1 MFLASKPP
9 KEGANRVRLTPSLTV
24 ALILI
29 AGPLL
34 AGEADVIK
42 VTVVKTAQD
51 VYGFTVTVL
60 HDDTGWDHYADKW
73 EVLDFNQNVVATRIL
88 YHPHVD
94 EQPFTR
100 SLSAVKI
107 PAASRG
113 VNLRAH
119 CSVHGYGGQEFPV
132 DLPH

>member
-1 MFLASKPP
+1 
-9 KEGANRVRLTPSLTV
+9 VRPTLLLT
-24 ALILI
+24 AAMMLI

-34 AGEADVIK
+34 AGEADVIN
-42 VTVVKTAQD
+42 VTVVKTAMD
-51 VYGFTVTVL
+51 VYGFTVTVR
-60 HDDTGWDHYADKW
+60 HDDTGWEHYADKW
-73 EVLDFNQNVVATRIL
+73 EVLDLDQNVLATRIL

-107 PAASRG
+107 PVAVRG
-113 VNLRAH
+113 VNFRAH
-119 CSVHGYGGQEFPV
+119 CSLHGYGGQEFPV

>member
-1 MFLASKPP
+1 VKY
-9 KEGANRVRLTPSLTV
+9 TPLLTV
-24 ALILI
+24 AMMLI
-29 AGPLL
+29 AGPLP
-34 AGEADVIK
+34 AGEADVID
-42 VTVVKTAQD
+42 VTIDKTAPD
-51 VYGFTVTVL
+51 VYDITVTVR
-60 HDDTGWDHYADKW
+60 HGDTGWKHYADKW
-73 EVLDFNQNVVATRIL
+73 EVLDSNQNVLATRIL

-107 PAASRG
+107 PAAVGG

-119 CSVHGYGGQEFPV
+119 CSVHGFGGQEFPV

>member
-1 MFLASKPP
+1 M
-9 KEGANRVRLTPSLTV
+9 RLTPLLTV
-24 ALILI
+24 AMILI
-29 AGPLL
+29 AGPLV
-34 AGEADVIK
+34 AGEADVIN
-42 VTVVKTAQD
+42 VMVVKTAPD
-51 VYGFTVTVL
+51 AYNFTVTVR
-60 HDDTGWDHYADKW
+60 HDDTGWEHYADKW
-73 EVLDFNQNVVATRIL
+73 EILDLDRNVLATRIL

-107 PAASRG
+107 PAAVGG

-119 CSVHGYGGQEFPV
+119 CSVHGFGGQEFPV

>member
-1 MFLASKPP
+1 M
-9 KEGANRVRLTPSLTV
+9 RLTPLLTV
-24 ALILI
+24 AMMLI

-34 AGEADVIK
+34 AGEADVID
-42 VTVVKTAQD
+42 VTVVKTAPH
-51 VYGFTVTVL
+51 VYAFTVTVR
-60 HDDTGWDHYADKW
+60 HDDSGWEHYADKW
-73 EVLDFNQNVVATRIL
+73 EVRDLNQNVLATRIL

-107 PAASRG
+107 PTAVRA

-119 CSVHGYGGQEFPV
+119 CSVHGYGGREYPV
-132 DLPH
+132 DLPQ